1 MKWNLCFFTIH
12 FSPCFLF
19 SCGPSKL
26 PWTTFYSL
34 RVEVKEELFR
44 FTCLTFPR
52 FFSYASLFQ
61 ICFSHALLF
70 QGFFKL
76 PHFSKFFFSHAS
88 FFQVFL
94 RMPHFSKVFSHA
106 SLFQV
111 FFFNASLF
119 QGGLPGSI
127 VSVIIIVIFHNL
139 CQRTSFLDENFHLI
153 HFWIVVMSL
162 CRHILHFFCK
172 SIQFAIWDICAF
184 LSKAANL
191 KDDFF
196 NDS

>member
-1 MKWNLCFFTIH
+1 MKSL
-12 FSPCFLF
+12 FLNN
-19 SCGPSKL
+19 S
-26 PWTTFYSL
+26 
-34 RVEVKEELFR
+34 
-44 FTCLTFPR
+44 
-52 FFSYASLFQ
+52 FFSMFL
-61 ICFSHALLF
+61 
-70 QGFFKL
+70 
-76 PHFSKFFFSHAS
+76 
-88 FFQVFL
+88 VFL
-94 RMPHFSKVFSHA
+94 RSIKTPLDNFLLSQSWSEGGTFQIHMPHFSKVFSHA